1 MCKPVSAIIKLFLI
15 GKQRFLFRWGRT
27 VVVTGEAANQ
37 NTGSSYTEAQA
48 APPVLPCFT
57 SARCWRGFQPN
68 GRDYCA

>member
-27 VVVTGEAANQ
+27 VVVTGEPANQ

-48 APPVLPCFT
+48 APPGAAMFHLREVLERL
-57 SARCWRGFQPN
+57 SA
-68 GRDYCA
+68 